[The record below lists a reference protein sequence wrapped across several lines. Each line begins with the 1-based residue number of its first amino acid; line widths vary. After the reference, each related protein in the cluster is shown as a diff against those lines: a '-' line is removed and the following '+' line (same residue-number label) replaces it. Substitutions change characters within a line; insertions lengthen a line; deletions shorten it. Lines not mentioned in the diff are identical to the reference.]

1 MGGGERGRR
10 RRAQITAGVEMT
22 SSYIGK
28 VDKARKYAA
37 EPGRVHIHTFEASFA
52 GNHNTYRVAYHDGDW
67 RCECAFFSTRGVCS
81 HTMALQRMLD
91 EMLAAGH
98 HAAETERAGA
108 GAGG

>member
-1 MGGGERGRR
+1 
-10 RRAQITAGVEMT
+10 MT

-67 RCECAFFSTRGVCS
+67 RCECAFFSTRRVCS

-91 EMLAAGH
+91 EMLAARRH
-98 HAAETERAGA
+98 AEAETAAEAQTAGI
-108 GAGG
+108 GD